1 VCALEN
7 RDGVDTPMHRPNTM
21 PNVGSYG
28 TRNIVVIGMM
38 VLGATY
44 RLIVLSLSKF

>member
-1 VCALEN
+1 MYTV
-7 RDGVDTPMHRPNTM
+7 RRVINTYGTVKTQYVH
-21 PNVGSYG
+21 VGSYG

-38 VLGATY
+38 VLGATD